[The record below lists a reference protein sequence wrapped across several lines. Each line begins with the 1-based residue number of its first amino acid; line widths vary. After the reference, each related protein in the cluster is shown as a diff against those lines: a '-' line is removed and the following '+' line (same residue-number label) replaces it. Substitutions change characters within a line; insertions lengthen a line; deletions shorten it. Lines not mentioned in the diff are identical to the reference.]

1 MAYIPQYGPGTS
13 HVAEN
18 RRRQMNPTYNLEKVR
33 DITDEDIVM
42 VLGHRA
48 PGSAYPTAHP
58 PLAEQQEPD
67 CPMRKLVKPTD
78 GAKAGDRVRYVQFAD
93 SMFNAPSQPYQRTY
107 AEMYRF
113 RAIDPGTLSGRQVV
127 EARER
132 DMEEIAKFQLETE
145 MTCPALGGLR
155 GATVHGHSLRLPE
168 DGLMFDML
176 DRCRVED
183 GNVIMHKDQVGRP
196 IDKKVILG
204 KPMSAEEAAKRTTIY
219 RVDNVAFRDDPE
231 VIEWVH
237 RVFDN
242 RTCYGFKPEN

>member
-1 MAYIPQYGPGTS
+1 MAYEPQFYPGATS
-13 HVAEN
+13 VAEN
-18 RRRQMNPTYNLEKVR
+18 RRKHMSGKVEKLR
-33 DITDEDIVM
+33 DVADDDLAMI
-42 VLGHRA
+42 LGHRA
-48 PGSAYPTAHP
+48 PGSDYPSTHP
-58 PLAEQQEPD
+58 PLAEMGEPE
-67 CPMRKLVKPTD
+67 CSVREMVAPTP
-78 GAKAGDRVRYVQFAD
+78 GAAAGDRVRYVQFAD
-93 SMFNAPSQPYQRTY
+93 SMYNAPATPY
-107 AEMYRF
+107 F
-113 RAIDPGTLSGRQVV
+113 RSYMAAINFRGVDPGTLSGRQVV